1 MKSSQGE
8 PAPKVEFAGAPAG
21 DARGLVGVRAM
32 SCQVE
37 QHVGLAPYEIERAE
51 NIRRNNAFLLNLGL
65 QADVHALR
73 TKPKKPKAAPKPKP
87 EPTGPRRSSGRLSGE
102 APEEPFGIEPA
113 AADDQPDEPDPFFC
127 WWTATE
133 ENPAGETRPPLTDE
147 QKTALMTPLT
157 AEQREAIVFP
167 EGSASAMVQDAMVLL
182 RSYVSGSQTLRLLA
196 AGHSPPPMPAQG
208 AGRVDGTGKQDGPRP
223 SFGVLSRD
231 NLKNVLDTVG
241 CLAAGEGLTN
251 SYRVCCCGTNCP
263 EPSKVRRVCP
273 SPRRHR
279 VVPSTRA
286 SCTRPRATWPRR
298 SSAARSG
305 FRMSRTRATAGR

>member
-1 MKSSQGE
+1 MV
-8 PAPKVEFAGAPAG
+8 PPV
-21 DARGLVGVRAM
+21 GLVGVRAM

-37 QHVGLAPYEIERAE
+37 QHAGLAPYEIERAE

-65 QADVHALR
+65 LDEHALR
-73 TKPKKPKAAPKPKP
+73 AKPKKPKAAPKPKP

-147 QKTALMTPLT
+147 QKSALMTPLT

-167 EGSASAMVQDAMVLL
+167 EGSASAMVQDAMVFL

-196 AGHSPPPMPAQG
+196 AGSLTATHACPGRWPCRRGWKTRWPAAIVRRTVPGQPEERTRHG
-208 AGRVDGTGKQDGPRP
+208 WLPSGRRGLDEQLQ
-223 SFGVLSRD
+223 GVL
-231 NLKNVLDTVG
+231 L
-241 CLAAGEGLTN
+241 
-251 SYRVCCCGTNCP
+251 
-263 EPSKVRRVCP
+263 
-273 SPRRHR
+273 RHEL
-279 VVPSTRA
+279 P
-286 SCTRPRATWPRR
+286 
-298 SSAARSG
+298 
-305 FRMSRTRATAGR
+305 